1 MKKFFSKKST
11 RFLTL
16 DAKNLRPYRLAKY
29 VTFTSMI
36 FVFVG
41 ALILSVLIM
50 QWTRSMLMKK
60 SEDYALLLAENL
72 NHQIF
77 LQFIIPVA
85 IEVGKIQL
93 SNQSQ
98 YERLDRVVRGT
109 LHSFFVEQV
118 NIYDMNN
125 TISYSFNQKMTGKK
139 NMGGIGYY
147 NARSGKSTSRLLQ
160 KGNMFELMIGLP
172 EMTRLSTYIPLRAE
186 KSVSN
191 MSGPL
196 LGIIEIVQDLSQDYL
211 AVFRFKLFIF
221 VTSLAAMGSLA
232 LVLIYV
238 VLRGEKIIRKRNDE
252 RLRLEAQLR
261 HTERFAALGEMAA
274 GVSHEIRNPLGIIR
288 SSAQLLKKKMAKFDQ
303 SNNLPN
309 VIIEETERL
318 NDIITDFLLISRP
331 ANPTFTECH
340 LNEII
345 EKNTAYLR
353 PEFDKFGCQVK
364 TSYQRNIPMLLADK
378 NLLYQAFLNLLI
390 NAMQAMPD
398 GGLISIS
405 VTADWDK
412 LWIVIDDEGAG
423 IPEDILKKIWD
434 PFYTSKEKGTGLGLS
449 IVKNIIEV
457 HQGTI
462 TLENRSV
469 DGAQVR
475 ICLPAQR
482 GQKADNP
489 SNSLRFLS
497 Y

>member
-1 MKKFFSKKST
+1 VKKNFLKKSAN
-11 RFLTL
+11 FLTL
-16 DAKNLRPYRLAKY
+16 DTKHLRPYRLTKY

-41 ALILSVLIM
+41 ALIMSVLIM
-50 QWTRSMLMKK
+50 QWARSMLLTK
-60 SEDYALLLAENL
+60 SEDYAQLLAENL

-93 SNQSQ
+93 SNQAQ

-109 LHSFFVEQV
+109 LHSFYVDQV
-118 NIYDMNN
+118 NIYDMDN
-125 TISYSFNQKMTGKK
+125 TISYSFNQKMTGLS
-139 NMGGIGYY
+139 NMGGIGYF
-147 NARSGKSTSRLLQ
+147 NARSGKSTSKLVQ
-160 KGNMFELMIGLP
+160 KGNMIELMIGLP
-172 EMTRLSTYIPLRAE
+172 KIAKLSTYIPLRAE

-211 AVFRFKLFIF
+211 AVFRFKFFIF
-221 VTSLAAMGSLA
+221 MTSLAVMGSLA
-232 LVLIYV
+232 LVLIYM
-238 VLRGEKIIRKRNDE
+238 VLRGEGIIRKRNDE

-261 HTERFAALGEMAA
+261 HSERFAALGEMAA

-288 SSAQLLKKKMAKFDQ
+288 SSAQLLQKKMARFDPE
-303 SNNLPN
+303 NNLPH
-309 VIIEETERL
+309 VIIEETGRL
-318 NDIITDFLLISRP
+318 NDIITDFLMISRP
-331 ANPTFTECH
+331 ANPSFKECH
-340 LNEII
+340 ISDII
-345 EKNTAYLR
+345 EKNTAFLK
-353 PEFDKFGCQVK
+353 PEFEKFRCEVK
-364 TSYQRNIPMLLADK
+364 ISYQNNLPRIMADK

-390 NAMQAMPD
+390 NAMQAMPN

-405 VTADWDK
+405 VTADVEEI
-412 LWIVIDDEGAG
+412 WIVIDDEGTG
-423 IPEDILKKIWD
+423 MPEDILKKIWD

-457 HQGTI
+457 HNGSI

-482 GQKADNP
+482 N
-489 SNSLRFLS
+489 R
-497 Y
+497 

>member
-1 MKKFFSKKST
+1 MKNFFFKKSAQ
-11 RFLTL
+11 FLVL
-16 DAKNLRPYRLAKY
+16 DTKNQRPYRLAKY
-29 VTFTSMI
+29 VTFTSLV

-41 ALILSVLIM
+41 ALIMSLLIM
-50 QWTRSMLMKK
+50 QWARSMLLTK

-109 LHSFFVEQV
+109 LHSFYIDQV
-118 NIYDMNN
+118 NIYDMDN
-125 TISYSFNQKMTGKK
+125 TISYSFDQKMTGRH

-147 NARSGKSTSRLLQ
+147 NARSGKSTSILVQ
-160 KGNMFELMIGLP
+160 KGNTVELMIGLP
-172 EMTRLSTYIPLRAE
+172 KMTKLSTYIPLRAE
-186 KSVSN
+186 RSVSN
-191 MSGPL
+191 MSGPM

-211 AVFRFKLFIF
+211 AVFRFKFFIIL
-221 VTSLAAMGSLA
+221 TSLAVMGSLA

-261 HTERFAALGEMAA
+261 HSERFAALGEMAA

-288 SSAQLLKKKMAKFDQ
+288 SSAQLLKKKMARLEPD
-303 SNNLPN
+303 NNLPG

-331 ANPTFTECH
+331 TNPIFVECH
-340 LNEII
+340 ISEII
-345 EKNTAYLR
+345 DKNTAYLR
-353 PEFDKFGCQVK
+353 PEFEKFRCEVK
-364 TSYQRNIPMLLADK
+364 TSYQNNLPQLMADK
-378 NLLYQAFLNLLI
+378 NLLYQTFLNLLI
-390 NAMQAMPD
+390 NAMQAMPN

-405 VTADWDK
+405 VTADWEDI
-412 LWIVIDDEGAG
+412 WIVIDDEGEG
-423 IPEDILKKIWD
+423 IHEDIHKKIWD

-457 HQGTI
+457 HKGTI

-475 ICLPAQR
+475 ICLPAKR
-482 GQKADNP
+482 D
-489 SNSLRFLS
+489 
-497 Y
+497 

>member
-1 MKKFFSKKST
+1 VKTIFFKKST

-16 DAKNLRPYRLAKY
+16 DAKNVRPYRLAKY

-41 ALILSVLIM
+41 ALIMSVLIM
-50 QWTRSMLMKK
+50 QWARSMLLTK
-60 SEDYALLLAENL
+60 SEDYAVLLAENL

-109 LHSFFVEQV
+109 LHSFYVDHV
-118 NIYDMNN
+118 NIYDMDN
-125 TISYSFNQKMTGKK
+125 TISYSFNQRMTGLH

-147 NARSGKSTSRLLQ
+147 NARSGKSTSKLVQ
-160 KGNMFELMIGLP
+160 KGNFIELMIGLP
-172 EMTRLSTYIPLRAE
+172 KKAKLSTYIPLRAE

-191 MSGPL
+191 MSGPM
-196 LGIIEIVQDLSQDYL
+196 LGIIEIVQDLSEDYL
-211 AVFRFKLFIF
+211 AVFRFKFFIF
-221 VTSLAAMGSLA
+221 MTSLTVMGSLA

-261 HTERFAALGEMAA
+261 HSERFAALGEMAA

-288 SSAQLLKKKMAKFDQ
+288 SSAQLLKKKMAKFD
-303 SNNLPN
+303 SVNNLPN

-340 LNEII
+340 ISNII
-345 EKNTAYLR
+345 EKNTAFLK
-353 PEFDKFGCQVK
+353 PEFEKYRCEVNV
-364 TSYQRNIPMLLADK
+364 SYQDNLPQIMADK

-390 NAMQAMPD
+390 NAMQAMPN

-405 VTADWDK
+405 VTADWDY
-412 LWIVIDDEGAG
+412 LWIVLDDEGTG
-423 IPEDILKKIWD
+423 ISDDTLKKIWD

-457 HQGTI
+457 HNGTI
-462 TLENRSV
+462 TIENRSV

-475 ICLPAQR
+475 ICLPAKR
-482 GQKADNP
+482 D
-489 SNSLRFLS
+489 
-497 Y
+497 